1 MKKYLN
7 LSAFAAI
14 AVALTVNTSCSND
27 EVIEEK
33 DAYIPEPVEFNVGVG
48 KLETTRSVAT
58 IGNDWDASTS
68 LAIKVKVYAKDA
80 DDNMKNKIYVTSGSS
95 AETTINETS
104 MKYISM
110 VGDGVASDPTAC
122 FYWKS
127 TSDAKRIRA
136 WTYGTSTAP
145 ETDLATESTLNTLAF
160 GLDGTGGTA
169 QAGKELLYVYQK
181 YTKST
186 DVGDATKSLV
196 FKHQLAKVTVNVYSQ
211 KNDAI
216 CTIGEDVDG
225 HGIPVANTFTQPAND
240 TDDGGAES
248 TNTYGT
254 NGSWADFTLNT
265 TVGYITPRHTT
276 TNGTHTGDLS
286 VATDNTKY
294 TKKNVYEAVLLP
306 GDYNGKYLFVINY
319 DGAKYAYI
327 PDASHV
333 LAIGNHYTYNIIV
346 RDVALEVNAAIQPWN
361 TNNQGDK
368 NAILQ

>member
-1 MKKYLN
+1 MKKNLN
-7 LSAFAAI
+7 LSALAAI
-14 AVALTVNTSCSND
+14 AVVLTVNTSCSND

-33 DAYIPEPVEFNVGVG
+33 NAYIPEPVEFKVGVG
-48 KLETTRSVAT
+48 KLETTRSVTT
-58 IGNDWDASTS
+58 INNDWDASTS

-145 ETDLATESTLNTLAF
+145 ETDLATSGTLNTLAF

-186 DVGDATKSLV
+186 DEGVATKSLV
-196 FKHQLAKVTVNVYSQ
+196 FKHQLTKVTVNVYSQ

-225 HGIPVANTFTQPAND
+225 HKIPVANTFTQPAND
-240 TDDGGAES
+240 TDDGGSAS
-248 TNTYGT
+248 SYGT
-254 NGSWADFTLNT
+254 NGSWSAFSEST

-306 GDYNGKYLFVINY
+306 GDYNSKYLFVINY

-333 LAIGNHYTYNIIV
+333 LGLGNHYTYNIIV
-346 RDVALEVNAAIQPWN
+346 RDAALEVTAAIQPWN
-361 TNNQGDK
+361 TITIEGDK
-368 NAILQ
+368 EAVLL